1 MNFKN
6 QNILLKKHKS
16 DGKIEIPTEIPQSS
30 IFSMKNN
37 KILRNLR
44 FQLGLAFP
52 RSSSFFKFSSEM
64 KNEKKTENLKTT
76 QTLAED
82 FTYNSLMEKKIHIYK
97 SNRKENKSKSALL
110 KQRDSLTQKLL
121 ANLNKNFE
129 KEKKYS
135 NLLDFFTSRKKILT
149 MYERTETLPVSIFHL
164 KDFSHLRITED
175 YKINTPK
182 LCLHPFGHKCKSILK
197 EIKFKEF
204 FDTLQKEGKTGE
216 ITLENFALVY
226 ECENDIIDKIKNFV
240 YDEHTVIPY
249 IILSSSRFARPQMS
263 KTQVLFVIHDIFE
276 NFMENINYYKNILKK
291 KENCYIILFNYPGQL
306 FTISMENKLWNN
318 EEIAKIIDNFILYL
332 EKQKSINLQ
341 LDIIKMIGFGYG
353 GNILS
358 YFASSCEGAFQ
369 PLNSLMLLN
378 TFIYL
383 DKMLY
388 EKITQLINI
397 FNSNVKEELA
407 LSYFFQMTRTS
418 GLNLESIKK
427 KMVKN
432 PLSNKSKTQLLEG
445 CLNNVNCYLKIQ
457 KCESLIFVVHSL
469 QNSFVSITHADILNK
484 MSEEL
489 KNSDHFNEQQFAK
502 NYSNP
507 TQKRIIAYLD
517 GGHHIIEVFL
527 FEIISHLKIGKPRSF
542 NKINFGVFESRIVS

>member
-1 MNFKN
+1 MSPD
-6 QNILLKKHKS
+6 IA
-16 DGKIEIPTEIPQSS
+16 QSS
-30 IFSMKNN
+30 IFSTKNN
-37 KILRNLR
+37 KILKNLR

-52 RSSSFFKFSSEM
+52 RSSSVFNFSSEI
-64 KNEKKTENLKTT
+64 KNEKNNGTLKMT
-76 QTLAED
+76 QTLAEE
-82 FTYNSLMEKKIHIYK
+82 FAYNSLMEKKIHIYK
-97 SNRKENKSKSALL
+97 SHLKEDKSKSALL

-149 MYERTETLPVSIFHL
+149 MYERTETLPISIFHL

-182 LCLHPFGHKCKSILK
+182 LCLHPYGHKCKSHLK
-197 EIKFKEF
+197 EIKFKDF
-204 FDTLQKEGKTGE
+204 FTNLQKEAKIGE
-216 ITLENFALVY
+216 ITLENFALIY

-240 YDEHTVIPY
+240 FDEHTVIPY
-249 IILSSSRFARPQMS
+249 IILSSAQFTRPQIS
-263 KTQVLFVIHDIFE
+263 KTQVLVIIHDIFE
-276 NFMENINYYKNILKK
+276 NFMENINFYKNILKK
-291 KENCYIILFNYPGQL
+291 KENCSIILFNYPGQL
-306 FTISMENKLWNN
+306 FTISKENKLWNN
-318 EEIAKIIDNFILYL
+318 EEIAKLLDSFIFYL
-332 EKQKSINLQ
+332 EKQKKINLQ

-358 YFASSCEGAFQ
+358 YFAGSCEGAFL

-388 EKITQLINI
+388 EKIAQLINL

-427 KMVKN
+427 KMIKN
-432 PLSNKSKTQLLEG
+432 PLGNKSKTQLLEG

-469 QNSFVSITHADILNK
+469 QNSFVSITHADILNE
-484 MSEEL
+484 MNDDI
-489 KNSDHFNEQQFAK
+489 KNSDQFNEKQIIK

-507 TQKRIIAYLD
+507 SQKRIIAYLD
-517 GGHHIIEVFL
+517 GGHHIIEVFFF
-527 FEIISHLKIGKPRSF
+527 FEVIIKFK
-542 NKINFGVFESRIVS
+542 K